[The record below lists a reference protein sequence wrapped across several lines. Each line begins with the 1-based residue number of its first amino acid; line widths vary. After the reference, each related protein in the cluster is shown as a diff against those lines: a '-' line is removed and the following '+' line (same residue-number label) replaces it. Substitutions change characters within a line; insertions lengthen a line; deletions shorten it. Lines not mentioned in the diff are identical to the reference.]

1 MGRYIYTHIKQY
13 LLIHFLLYDL
23 MNLLMKCIL
32 ATFAAPSKG
41 MPSPHVLGFSTKSAL
56 HASLCAP
63 QNTPFSKLASS
74 SYKLPAQSLA
84 KSLQLYRAHQA
95 STNKI
100 TSSNVFGDKVIK
112 AIVMKRPAT
121 LEKLQSISGI
131 GHKRI
136 LKYGIDILQLIFLH
150 RKKIKK
156 LAKKAV
162 LKKSTGNSA
171 SAKVPKR
178 PRPRPR
184 PKPTQPRPYGPR
196 CASPTYQETTGKEL
210 AASAKVEEK
219 PASVYILELE
229 NGRVYVGTS
238 KDVERRISQHIN
250 GCGAAFTRT
259 FKPTGKILPR
269 LGNVSGSGDAAERD
283 ETLRYMYLK
292 GMLFVRGWKYTQLE
306 LSVKDYEDAE
316 SNIRELYDLCR
327 RCGGKGHFVSQC
339 RCTRDRFG
347 DLIN

>member
-1 MGRYIYTHIKQY
+1 
-13 LLIHFLLYDL
+13 
-23 MNLLMKCIL
+23 MKFIL

-41 MPSPHVLGFSTKSAL
+41 MPSPRVSSYSTKSIL
-56 HASLCAP
+56 RSSLCP
-63 QNTPFSKLASS
+63 TLNTPFSKLTSS
-74 SYKLPAQSLA
+74 SYNFPAQSLA
-84 KSLQLYRAHQA
+84 KSLKVYREHQA
-95 STNKI
+95 KMNKI
-100 TSSNVFGDKVIK
+100 TSSNVFGDKVIQ
-112 AIVMKRPAT
+112 AIVMKRPET

-156 LAKKAV
+156 LAKRKV
-162 LKKSTGNSA
+162 LKSSKGNNTPV
-171 SAKVPKR
+171 KLPKR

-259 FKPTGKILPR
+259 FKPTGKLLPR
-269 LGNVSGSGDAAERD
+269 LGNVSGNGDAAERD

-327 RCGGKGHFVSQC
+327 RCGGKGHFMSQC